1 METRLSPEGL
11 RYAQTVAKVGSF
23 GAAARAHHVTQP
35 ALSNSIATLERQLG
49 GALFVR
55 SPTGAT
61 ATELGSRM
69 MPFIDEAVA
78 ALDNVLA
85 EAHRWAS
92 PEQDSVRVG
101 VSPLIDFTL
110 VSRIHELMSPH
121 LQVVIREA
129 DLADL
134 RQALGTGELDLI
146 VVPSVAPMP
155 RFERHIVDSEP
166 VVFIGAGSSRT
177 KRIDLTELIGNQL
190 ILVPDS
196 CGLAVFTRD
205 LLEGNGLPL
214 NTYPG
219 KAASYRVLEDWSQ
232 MGLGSALLPQSKVST
247 SSSTASAVYDQGA
260 PVEIF
265 YEVIWDP
272 TSVLA
277 KEFRA
282 LVTQLSSTDAT
293 DA

>member
-55 SPTGAT
+55 SPTGTTLT
-61 ATELGSRM
+61 ALGSRM
-69 MPFIDEAVA
+69 MPVIDNAVA
-78 ALDNVLA
+78 ALDGVVA
-85 EAHRWAS
+85 EAQRWTA
-92 PEQDSVRVG
+92 PAQDTVRVG
-101 VSPLIDFTL
+101 VSPLIDFKL
-110 VSRIHELMSPH
+110 VSRIYEAISARA
-121 LQVVIREA
+121 QVVIREA
-129 DLADL
+129 DLTDL
-134 RQALGTGELDLI
+134 REALSTGTLDLI

-155 RFERHIVDSEP
+155 RYERHVVDSEP
-166 VVFIGAGSSRT
+166 IVFVGSGAGDRVELA
-177 KRIDLTELIGNQL
+177 DLTESRL

-196 CGLAVFTRD
+196 CGLTVFTRD
-205 LLEGNGLPL
+205 LLEGNGLSL
-214 NTYPG
+214 TTYPG
-219 KAASYRVLEDWSQ
+219 EAASYRVLEEWSR
-232 MGLGSALLPQSKVST
+232 MGLGSALLPQSKLSADHPA
-247 SSSTASAVYDQGA
+247 ASIVYDEDV

-277 KEFRA
+277 EDFRG
-282 LVTQLSSTDAT
+282 LVAQLTAP
-293 DA
+293 A